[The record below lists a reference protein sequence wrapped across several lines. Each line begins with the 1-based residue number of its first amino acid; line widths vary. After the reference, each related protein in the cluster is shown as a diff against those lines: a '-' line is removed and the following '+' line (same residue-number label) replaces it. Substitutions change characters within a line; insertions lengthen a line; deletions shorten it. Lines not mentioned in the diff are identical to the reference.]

1 MIVHRVAAF
10 FGLDH
15 NVDKNG
21 QSIIVTKTANTRMY
35 KENEFISNYFLPFF
49 FLSSPNFSFQN
60 FIPTDEL
67 PNGAITNVNPPIEN
81 STRRISHRNNK
92 YPNQQTFIATK
103 PSFERPNHYNETRE
117 KIPNKI
123 NRKQQRFNTNH
134 HIQQTNIQAAS
145 HFINTRSKILSPN
158 QSSE

>member
-1 MIVHRVAAF
+1 MDNR
-10 FGLDH
+10 LLLR
-15 NVDKNG
+15 K
-21 QSIIVTKTANTRMY
+21 QQIIECIKKMNL
-35 KENEFISNYFLPFF
+35 FQIIFLPFSL
-49 FLSSPNFSFQN
+49 LSSPNFSFQN